1 MSSAAG
7 RVFGAAATEA
17 IHANL
22 SRLVRPMFKVW
33 PLPID
38 IPAIAR

>member
-1 MSSAAG
+1 MSSAGG

-17 IHANL
+17 IQANV

-38 IPAIAR
+38 IPAMAR